1 MKKLFIQ
8 GLLLF
13 IIIVLVWAVVHEY
26 FSYVGPQ
33 LARQQAIIADLQQLE
48 VEKEKLLLLNR
59 AVEERLRIEQTTDGY
74 SHTWT
79 LFLLLTPVS
88 IFYFIWHQR
97 NKRLESWARP
107 VDGMFALQTHQANGI
122 TWQIDPNKI
131 FSSAIG
137 VADSGEIAELPVAKE
152 VGADRQLAYNKNI
165 QTTRTA
171 VAISGDGQG
180 FKYSAMGKFLAGAY
194 DKPEKM
200 LSTKDGE
207 NYEVIPSEPIPPM
220 SLTQAWEMSDKGKWV
235 FGHSEIDGE
244 KCIFDIK
251 KSVHLAIIGAPGVGK
266 TASTGLLLAAY
277 AAADGFIVL
286 CLDAKDGIDWTE
298 YNKYFEVQETNES
311 IFHLQFAEIAKEHN
325 RRLEILRQNKW
336 KNIDESKGQ
345 IRHVLVI
352 LEEFGYLLQKIALT
366 DQQLYKKLLTAV
378 TNLMKVSRATGI
390 HFCIIDQTL
399 ADCPNE
405 IKAIIKTY
413 IAFKLN
419 GGIGN
424 SVKLYYLDKLAEN
437 GEFCWS
443 DSPDNKFKA
452 WHTAIEFKS
461 LPIDERDWHILPDFD
476 TIEPSGVI
484 TEFSSKK
491 MVEAAKNEDQHELTQ
506 EEIIIAAYKQ
516 TKSLNKTCETVFGKG
531 KKGAY
536 YINKVKPVL
545 IDAGIYEQTE
555 K

>member
-1 MKKLFIQ
+1 MKKLLVPL
-8 GLLLF
+8 LLLF
-13 IIIVLVWAVVHEY
+13 IVIVLGWAVVHEY
-26 FSYVGPQ
+26 FTYVGPQ
-33 LARQQAIIADLQQLE
+33 LARQQAITADLKQLE
-48 VEKEKLLLLNR
+48 VDKEKLLLLNR
-59 AVEERLRIEQTTDGY
+59 AVEERLRIEKTTDGY
-74 SHTWT
+74 SYTWT
-79 LFLLLTPVS
+79 LFLLLTPAGV
-88 IFYFIWHQR
+88 FYFMWFQY

-107 VDGMFALQTHQANGI
+107 VDGMFALQTRQANGI
-122 TWQIDPNKI
+122 TWQIDPNKT
-131 FSSAIG
+131 FTSAIG

-152 VGADRQLAYNKNI
+152 VGSDRQLAYNKNV

-194 DKPEKM
+194 DKPDKM

-207 NYEVIPSEPIPPM
+207 NYEVVPAEPIPPM
-220 SLTQAWEMSDKGKWV
+220 SLTQAWEQSDKGKWIL
-235 FGHSEIDGE
+235 GHSEIDGE
-244 KCIFDIK
+244 KCVFDIK
-251 KSVHLAIIGAPGVGK
+251 QSVHLAIIGAPGVGK

-286 CLDAKDGIDWTE
+286 CLDAKDGIDWQE
-298 YNKYFEVQETNES
+298 YKEYFEVQETNES

-345 IRHVLVI
+345 IKHVLVI
-352 LEEFGYLLQKIALT
+352 LEEFGYLLQKISMT

-399 ADCPNE
+399 ADCPSE

-413 IAFKLN
+413 VAFKLN
-419 GGIGN
+419 GGISN
-424 SVKLYYLDKLAEN
+424 AVKLYYLDKLAEN

-443 DSPDNKFKA
+443 DSPNNKFKA
-452 WHTAIEFKS
+452 WHTAIEWKS
-461 LPIDERDWHILPDFD
+461 LPIDKKDWELLPKLGE
-476 TIEPSGVI
+476 IIQSGVI
-484 TEFSSKK
+484 TDFSSKK
-491 MVEAAKNEDQHELTQ
+491 MLDAAKHE
-506 EEIIIAAYKQ
+506 EEEELSQDAQIIAAYTQ
-516 TKSLNKTCETVFGKG
+516 TKSLNKTCEAIFGKG

-545 IDAGIYEQTE
+545 INAGIYEQSE